1 MLPEASTTKL
11 PEPAIAPDQVG
22 LLAPEAAPI
31 LDAMARLLAR
41 QVVAEIATKSASQEP
56 SP

>member
-11 PEPAIAPDQVG
+11 PEPAIAPDRVAM
-22 LLAPEAAPI
+22 LVPEAAPV

>member
-22 LLAPEAAPI
+22 LLVPEAAPV